1 MMFVEVFAPE
11 GLLTGEQRDRLADDL
26 VNEVVK
32 ADSAP
37 PEVLEAQRAI
47 SHVVF
52 HEVGA
57 WYTGGRRAEHGLL
70 VRVSVPEGWREDMS
84 PYLVETYGRLLA
96 DPGAMVHV
104 VGVPEGGIGLGG
116 QVLRANDIVRLI
128 TRPFRESGAP
138 RAEPP
143 PGSGLDPV
151 CGMFVPFEHAA
162 GVAEGDGTR
171 YAFCSKGCH
180 EVFAEEQ
187 TRSR

>member
-1 MMFVEVFAPE
+1 MMFVEVFTPE
-11 GLLTGEQRDRLADDL
+11 GFLTSERRDRLAHDL

-37 PEVLEAQRAI
+37 PEVLEAERAI

-52 HEVGA
+52 HEVGT

-84 PYLVETYGRLLA
+84 PYLVEIYGRLLGDSA
-96 DPGAMVHV
+96 AMVHV
-104 VGVPEGGIGLGG
+104 VGVPEGGLGLGG
-116 QVLRANDIVRLI
+116 EVLRANDIVRLI
-128 TRPFRESGAP
+128 TRPFRESGAQ

-143 PGSGLDPV
+143 AGSGLDPV
-151 CGMFVPFEHAA
+151 CGMYVPFEHAA
-162 GVAEGDGTR
+162 GTAERDGTR

-180 EVFAEEQ
+180 EVFEEER
-187 TRSR
+187 TRLQ